1 MPSDN
6 DLHRAAEIAGKA
18 VEAGA
23 KVTIGAIKI
32 GPKIGQAIADK
43 LKDDGI
49 ITNGTMTGM
58 HLRHHIKGCSEKTH
72 SGLHIRK
79 HLFG

>member
-1 MPSDN
+1 MSSPFDVN
-6 DLHRAAEIAGKA
+6 RAAENVGKA
-18 VEAGA
+18 LNNGA